1 MNRQRPF
8 GIRDSWA
15 QPLVADGP
23 SGRPRFQRWE
33 YQLAVPCI
41 CLALG
46 VRNGLQV
53 PLLHRRER
61 RIRDELRGLLPDLL
75 PTIPAHP
82 CHPDPITWTSVQ
94 PIRITDPDLTVAFLS
109 PGQGPPAGVLRVART
124 PLAACEL
131 RAHHE
136 ALTELS
142 GDPRLAGWH
151 HLLPD
156 ALLFRE
162 DGGPPLAV
170 DAYRPATDLAR
181 VLTRSPHRFEA
192 ALGAALA
199 AISPLHQHTG
209 QITVVN
215 HTHLEQWVDRP
226 LEELRR
232 MCQTLAPVHL
242 ATVEHLGV
250 LLHQALA
257 GQRVAVSWT
266 HGDFTPANVLFDGV
280 QVSGIVDWG
289 GARRDRPAVI
299 DGYLMLITA
308 RCQVE
313 RRPLGPIV
321 VRLLRAG
328 GLGQREHDLLEQ
340 FWVFRDRAIGRE
352 LLPQRALILLTWL
365 HHLAELS
372 RRYERIREHRIWWM
386 LNAEPV
392 LQAITTLPP
401 DPEVASP

>member
-1 MNRQRPF
+1 M
-8 GIRDSWA
+8 
-15 QPLVADGP
+15 
-23 SGRPRFQRWE
+23 
-33 YQLAVPCI
+33 
-41 CLALG
+41 
-46 VRNGLQV
+46 
-53 PLLHRRER
+53 
-61 RIRDELRGLLPDLL
+61 
-75 PTIPAHP
+75 
-82 CHPDPITWTSVQ
+82 
-94 PIRITDPDLTVAFLS
+94 
-109 PGQGPPAGVLRVART
+109 
-124 PLAACEL
+124 
-131 RAHHE
+131 
-136 ALTELS
+136 S

-232 MCQTLAPVHL
+232 MCQTLAPVRFGHRGR
-242 ATVEHLGV
+242 HLGV

-289 GARRDRPAVI
+289 GARRDWPAVL
-299 DGYLMLITA
+299 DVYLMLITA

-313 RRPLGPIV
+313 RLLLGPIV

-340 FWVFRDRAIGRE
+340 FWCFPRPRDRARTSAAAGVDPADLGASFSRAVPEMRENPRTPYLVDAQRRTSPAGHHHPAPRPRSRLPVTDRGTARLGAAAERAPSAAAPRAAASQQRRCHYGGGGRPPPLYEACMSGEKSLVDLTGFARE
-352 LLPQRALILLTWL
+352 LF
-365 HHLAELS
+365 
-372 RRYERIREHRIWWM
+372 
-386 LNAEPV
+386 
-392 LQAITTLPP
+392 
-401 DPEVASP
+401 ASPGLMTRWEDSDL

>member
-1 MNRQRPF
+1 MPPCRSGSTSGTSSASTGGGSGNVNRQRPF
-8 GIRDSWA
+8 GSAHSWA

-94 PIRITDPDLTVAFLS
+94 PIRITDLDLTVAFLS

-124 PLAACEL
+124 PRAACEL

-156 ALLFRE
+156 DILRE
-162 DGGPPLAV
+162 D
-170 DAYRPATDLAR
+170 ATSANSASST
-181 VLTRSPHRFEA
+181 TR
-192 ALGAALA
+192 
-199 AISPLHQHTG
+199 T
-209 QITVVN
+209 
-215 HTHLEQWVDRP
+215 
-226 LEELRR
+226 
-232 MCQTLAPVHL
+232 
-242 ATVEHLGV
+242 
-250 LLHQALA
+250 
-257 GQRVAVSWT
+257 
-266 HGDFTPANVLFDGV
+266 
-280 QVSGIVDWG
+280 
-289 GARRDRPAVI
+289 
-299 DGYLMLITA
+299 TA
-308 RCQVE
+308 RCCA
-313 RRPLGPIV
+313 P
-321 VRLLRAG
+321 
-328 GLGQREHDLLEQ
+328 
-340 FWVFRDRAIGRE
+340 
-352 LLPQRALILLTWL
+352 
-365 HHLAELS
+365 
-372 RRYERIREHRIWWM
+372 
-386 LNAEPV
+386 
-392 LQAITTLPP
+392 
-401 DPEVASP
+401 